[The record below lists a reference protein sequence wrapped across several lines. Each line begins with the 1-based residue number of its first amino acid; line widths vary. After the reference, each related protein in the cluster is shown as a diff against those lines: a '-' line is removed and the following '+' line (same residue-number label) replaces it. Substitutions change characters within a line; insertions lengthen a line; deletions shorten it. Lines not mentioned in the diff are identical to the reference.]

1 MDNFAVGDRC
11 LLHLL
16 QSEAGQ
22 LLNGQHV
29 TLTKASIQQER
40 FQCKFD
46 DGTIGN
52 IKPENLQK
60 IQSKPT
66 TLRRHAHEEYEEDPC
81 SICMEEVSITVPN
94 TYRRYSCCGKLMHM
108 KCSEQLYTSELSSQQ
123 KYSCPMCRTKNFENG
138 STEDI
143 EQLRKWVERKKPW
156 AMEYLASRY
165 KLGCGVEQSDER
177 AFELYKLAA
186 EHHYGNMNAQFN
198 LGIMYA
204 SGAGV
209 VQDSKLALKWYTL
222 AAEQGLVVAQFTL
235 GNIYKNGRGQ
245 GVVQSDQLSF
255 EFYTLA
261 AEQGHAAA
269 QFSLGNAYGSGIG
282 VTQSYTAAR
291 EWYTK
296 AALQGNKNAAWA
308 IKEWDELEKAGGIPE
323 NQYRNAATS
332 STATN
337 NSVVCSNCNTSET
350 TNYKL
355 KNCGCRA
362 AKYCNNSKC
371 QKEHWDAHKVEHR
384 RLKALLKLNKEKE
397 DEMKKEGATGSD
409 NKKDTPPP
417 TIN

>member
-1 MDNFAVGDRC
+1 MGKCVVSLIANLSHQHSRVRCLTLDALATLLPTGGEHLERC

-29 TLTKASIQQER
+29 TLIKASIQQGR

-66 TLRRHAHEEYEEDPC
+66 TLRRHEEYEEDPC

-177 AFELYKLAA
+177 AFELYKLVSP
-186 EHHYGNMNAQFN
+186 HPDN
-198 LGIMYA
+198 
-204 SGAGV
+204 
-209 VQDSKLALKWYTL
+209 W
-222 AAEQGLVVAQFTL
+222 
-235 GNIYKNGRGQ
+235 
-245 GVVQSDQLSF
+245 
-255 EFYTLA
+255 
-261 AEQGHAAA
+261 
-269 QFSLGNAYGSGIG
+269 
-282 VTQSYTAAR
+282 
-291 EWYTK
+291 
-296 AALQGNKNAAWA
+296 
-308 IKEWDELEKAGGIPE
+308 
-323 NQYRNAATS
+323 
-332 STATN
+332 
-337 NSVVCSNCNTSET
+337 VVCANCDRCFVTVRLYET
-350 TNYKL
+350 TV
-355 KNCGCRA
+355 G
-362 AKYCNNSKC
+362 
-371 QKEHWDAHKVEHR
+371 
-384 RLKALLKLNKEKE
+384 
-397 DEMKKEGATGSD
+397 
-409 NKKDTPPP
+409 
-417 TIN
+417 